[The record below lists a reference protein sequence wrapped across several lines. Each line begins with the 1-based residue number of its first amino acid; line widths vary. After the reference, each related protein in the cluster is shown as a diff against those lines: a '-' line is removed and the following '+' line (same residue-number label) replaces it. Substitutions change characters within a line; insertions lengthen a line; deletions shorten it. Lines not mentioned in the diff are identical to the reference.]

1 MEADLC
7 NAPKVEEDFSTNVK
21 AIAESLYELNLCVR
35 CILRFLKEKTPSAY
49 EGNNSSI
56 AKYIEE
62 EYGLE
67 YILKEQ
73 DTEHNNYDTICKGCL
88 GILQNGCDTPIVN
101 KIVDTVQSSGYEFE
115 SFTFAISIPLSTM
128 AYQHSLLL
136 HLKEKFSKFYDA
148 VRTADDLPS
157 IKEVIKWVCGPA
169 VGNALGVYFKH
180 ESPFKISISF
190 HSEGAEKSLDFLS
203 EVDPSR
209 FTEKKKKKRA
219 PEVPLYSISSIKKAL
234 AVLSSAEEMRRFT
247 SCPPD
252 VPVAQCVCQQ
262 IVCSHGSLLIG
273 GRYNKYSRCLPQT
286 PWLIDGERLKESS
299 VQEKIINIIGPP
311 IQADDCRFSSSGR
324 EDIDVRMLGTGR
336 PFVLEF
342 VNPHRTLL
350 DEDFLSDMQKQINSS
365 TKEIAVSGLQV
376 ITKGEYSILKDGE
389 TKKTKCYSALIWT
402 KELVP
407 QTELDKL
414 ADIKDLRIE
423 QKTPLRV
430 LHRRPLAVRVREVH
444 TMSAQRI
451 DDHHFKLFL
460 KTMAGTYVKEFVHG
474 DFGRTKPNLGT
485 LLGVESDILELD
497 VEVSR

>member
-7 NAPKVEEDFSTNVK
+7 NASKVKEDFSTNVK

-49 EGNNSSI
+49 EGNNSYI

-88 GILQNGCDTPIVN
+88 GILQNGCDTPTVN

-180 ESPFKISISF
+180 E
-190 HSEGAEKSLDFLS
+190 
-203 EVDPSR
+203 
-209 FTEKKKKKRA
+209 
-219 PEVPLYSISSIKKAL
+219 
-234 AVLSSAEEMRRFT
+234 
-247 SCPPD
+247 
-252 VPVAQCVCQQ
+252 CVCQQ

-273 GRYNKYSRCLPQT
+273 GRYNKYSRFLPQT

-311 IQADDCRFSSSGR
+311 IQAD
-324 EDIDVRMLGTGR
+324 
-336 PFVLEF
+336 
-342 VNPHRTLL
+342 
-350 DEDFLSDMQKQINSS
+350 
-365 TKEIAVSGLQV
+365 
-376 ITKGEYSILKDGE
+376 
-389 TKKTKCYSALIWT
+389 
-402 KELVP
+402 
-407 QTELDKL
+407 
-414 ADIKDLRIE
+414 
-423 QKTPLRV
+423 
-430 LHRRPLAVRVREVH
+430 
-444 TMSAQRI
+444 
-451 DDHHFKLFL
+451 
-460 KTMAGTYVKEFVHG
+460 
-474 DFGRTKPNLGT
+474 
-485 LLGVESDILELD
+485 
-497 VEVSR
+497 